1 MMKKERKMTDSEK
14 KELSVGEDFLESLA
28 SSNLANWQA
37 ANELIA
43 NSIDAWFDINSKDH
57 QLEIEVQIQQ
67 DRDLQN
73 ALFILSDN
81 ATGMDKEI
89 LEKAVT
95 SFLES
100 PKKKGKNKEKYLGM
114 FGFGL
119 LGAAFTIGTELTV
132 ITTQDNKT
140 HYMAHTTVE
149 EFKKTKA
156 FNISDYKPDSQQKKL
171 FKKSGTRIIVKN
183 FYSEF
188 NKANTIR
195 YLQHSW
201 RFFLNNNEHGKPVKI
216 NLIFNGDKEQI
227 DPVKL
232 GFFNDRPVI
241 DETIV
246 PIEFELNWKE
256 RKTGEQKKLKIT
268 GNVGLSA
275 KGGQGKFHGGLNLY
289 RRGQLIEVANREFF
303 NWGAMT
309 AKLHGDLHINLP
321 VNFQKGGYD
330 KQSDGWK
337 ALMENFG
344 AESGWFKTY
353 TSWSGD
359 FTSEISLKPDS
370 EEYKDFIA
378 RYKSNFNLKLSK
390 EEQAL
395 LSKGEKTSSSE
406 PPKKPPVKPTAVP
419 EDESDDVLKV
429 IDIENFKINKEKF
442 KIKITATPDEGRP
455 PWFIVPT
462 GNSLGIVFNS
472 IHPNYKILADALS
485 KIKSNDFAFSLI
497 KSIYLDCIK
506 QFLRSKKIE
515 YKLIAE
521 FSNEYWELES

>member
-57 QLEIEVQIQQ
+57 QLAIEVQIEQ
-67 DRDLQN
+67 DKYLQN
-73 ALFILSDN
+73 AQFIISDN

-119 LGAAFTIGTELTV
+119 FGAAFTIGTELTV

-140 HYMAHTTVE
+140 HFMAHTTVE
-149 EFKKTKA
+149 DFKKTKA

-201 RFFLNNNEHGKPVKI
+201 RFFLNKNEHGKPVKI

-246 PIEFELNWKE
+246 PIEFELKWKE
-256 RKTGEQKKLKIT
+256 RKTGEQK
-268 GNVGLSA
+268 N
-275 KGGQGKFHGGLNLY
+275 
-289 RRGQLIEVANREFF
+289 
-303 NWGAMT
+303 
-309 AKLHGDLHINLP
+309 
-321 VNFQKGGYD
+321 
-330 KQSDGWK
+330 
-337 ALMENFG
+337 
-344 AESGWFKTY
+344 
-353 TSWSGD
+353 
-359 FTSEISLKPDS
+359 
-370 EEYKDFIA
+370 
-378 RYKSNFNLKLSK
+378 
-390 EEQAL
+390 
-395 LSKGEKTSSSE
+395 
-406 PPKKPPVKPTAVP
+406 
-419 EDESDDVLKV
+419 
-429 IDIENFKINKEKF
+429 
-442 KIKITATPDEGRP
+442 
-455 PWFIVPT
+455 
-462 GNSLGIVFNS
+462 
-472 IHPNYKILADALS
+472 
-485 KIKSNDFAFSLI
+485 
-497 KSIYLDCIK
+497 
-506 QFLRSKKIE
+506 
-515 YKLIAE
+515 
-521 FSNEYWELES
+521 